1 MDRLERVRKRS
12 RPTTRWVRRL
22 LLATTVAALT
32 VWAADALFAPSADGQ
47 QAPASGQPAP
57 ARPAPHGTPKGWKFT
72 LPKGNP
78 AKGRE
83 VFEKLECYSCHQVA
97 GERFPTPTDTEK
109 IGPEL
114 ASMAGHH
121 PPEFFAESIVN
132 PGAVVDNRA
141 WRAPDGSSK
150 MPSYNDTM
158 TVQDLIDVVAYL
170 KALKVPAG
178 AKPHQ
183 HHH

>member
-1 MDRLERVRKRS
+1 V
-12 RPTTRWVRRL
+12 VL
-22 LLATTVAALT
+22 LTAVAALT
-32 VWAADALFAPSADGQ
+32 VWIADARRAPIADAQ
-47 QAPASGQPAP
+47 QAPPSGQPAP
-57 ARPAPHGTPKGWKFT
+57 TRPGPHGTPKGWKFT

-97 GERFPTPTDTEK
+97 GERFPAPSDTARL
-109 IGPEL
+109 GPEL

-132 PGAVVDNRA
+132 PSAVVDDRA
-141 WRAPDGSSK
+141 WRGPDGSSK
-150 MPSYNDTM
+150 MPSYNDAI
-158 TVQDLIDVVAYL
+158 TVQELIDLVAYL
-170 KALKVPAG
+170 KALKPPAG
-178 AKPHQ
+178 AKPQQ